1 MKKFFKEFKAFIS
14 KGNVFDMAVGLI
26 IATAFNKIVSSMVND
41 IIMPLVTWG
50 TGAAS
55 LADLSVTLRT
65 TVDPVTEEVV
75 KLTWNYGSFLQTV
88 IDFLIIALSVFIMV
102 KLVTASQRKFKEI
115 SNEIVENIKEL
126 SSAEKKEL
134 KARAKAEGRNYKQ
147 LLAEVEVEKAK
158 VIEAEKERLALE
170 ETNKPKP
177 VTEMDVLTEIRDLL
191 KEKKKFIKNMLG
203 RCPVGLP
210 DLGVQ
215 IQAHED
221 Q

>member
-88 IDFLIIALSVFIMV
+88 TDFLIIALSVFIMV

-191 KEKKKFIKNMLG
+191 KAEQKGDSKLIEKATKPKTNNKKSAK
-203 RCPVGLP
+203 
-210 DLGVQ
+210 
-215 IQAHED
+215 
-221 Q
+221 

>member
-115 SNEIVENIKEL
+115 SNEIAENIKEL

-134 KARAKAEGRNYKQ
+134 KARAKAEGRNYKE
-147 LLAEVEVEKAK
+147 LLAEVEAEKAK
-158 VIEAEKERLALE
+158 AIEAEKERLALE
-170 ETNKPKP
+170 EANKPKP

-191 KEKKKFIKNMLG
+191 KAEQKVDDSKLIEKTTKTKTNNKKSAK
-203 RCPVGLP
+203 
-210 DLGVQ
+210 
-215 IQAHED
+215 
-221 Q
+221 

>member
-1 MKKFFKEFKAFIS
+1 
-14 KGNVFDMAVGLI
+14 
-26 IATAFNKIVSSMVND
+26 
-41 IIMPLVTWG
+41 MPLVTWG

-147 LLAEVEVEKAK
+147 LLAEVEAEKAK

-191 KEKKKFIKNMLG
+191 KAEQKGDSKLIEKATKPKTNNKKSAK
-203 RCPVGLP
+203 
-210 DLGVQ
+210 
-215 IQAHED
+215 
-221 Q
+221 

>member
-147 LLAEVEVEKAK
+147 LLAEVEAEKAK

-177 VTEMDVLTEIRDLL
+177 FTEMDVLTEIRDLL
-191 KEKKKFIKNMLG
+191 KAEQKGDSKLIEKATKHKTNNKKSAK
-203 RCPVGLP
+203 
-210 DLGVQ
+210 
-215 IQAHED
+215 
-221 Q
+221 

>member
-191 KEKKKFIKNMLG
+191 K
-203 RCPVGLP
+203 
-210 DLGVQ
+210 
-215 IQAHED
+215 A
-221 Q
+221 

>member
-191 KEKKKFIKNMLG
+191 KEKQESK
-203 RCPVGLP
+203 
-210 DLGVQ
+210 
-215 IQAHED
+215 
-221 Q
+221 

>member
-134 KARAKAEGRNYKQ
+134 KARIYMR
-147 LLAEVEVEKAK
+147 
-158 VIEAEKERLALE
+158 
-170 ETNKPKP
+170 
-177 VTEMDVLTEIRDLL
+177 M
-191 KEKKKFIKNMLG
+191 F
-203 RCPVGLP
+203 
-210 DLGVQ
+210 
-215 IQAHED
+215 
-221 Q
+221 

>member
-88 IDFLIIALSVFIMV
+88 IDFLICSFNFL
-102 KLVTASQRKFKEI
+102 
-115 SNEIVENIKEL
+115 
-126 SSAEKKEL
+126 
-134 KARAKAEGRNYKQ
+134 
-147 LLAEVEVEKAK
+147 
-158 VIEAEKERLALE
+158 
-170 ETNKPKP
+170 
-177 VTEMDVLTEIRDLL
+177 
-191 KEKKKFIKNMLG
+191 
-203 RCPVGLP
+203 
-210 DLGVQ
+210 
-215 IQAHED
+215 
-221 Q
+221 